1 MTVLELFAGAGGA
14 YLGLRAAG
22 LHCLCAV
29 ELDASAAA
37 ALRAAGA
44 PALRADVRDLAKIK
58 AALGG
63 RRPDGI
69 WGSFPCQCWSAA
81 GKRLGARDE
90 RNGWPWTVAA
100 IDEFRPRWVL
110 CENVAGLTHHRS
122 GCVGRGGQQGLFG
135 AVDPLDCPGCYLE
148 RVILPDLRARFAHAG
163 YFVVDAA
170 DFGVPQH
177 RRRLILWAGPSPLT
191 APVGSYGTPRRPWVS
206 MRVALGLGE
215 ERVLRVATAHG
226 PGERVEE
233 RRVDDYTDRPALTIP
248 ASPMGLGA
256 GGSMFMLYPC
266 GTSSKTAGGPTP
278 DTEPAPAISTRGNQ
292 YLVPVKTG
300 RHEEG
305 RPALPLGEEPAPTIP
320 ASYGEGQPW
329 TRAGHPWV
337 AELAAA
343 EQVVYPAGCGR
354 EGTEPWRLDS
364 PAPAVT
370 AAEVRGTRASPAS
383 GFDFNGGPDRASDA
397 AFLASGRRR
406 LTVEECAILQ
416 GFPPGHPFTGTT
428 EARYTQVG
436 NAVPP
441 ALAEAVGRAAMVAWE
456 VTR

>member
-22 LHCLCAV
+22 LRCLCAV
-29 ELDASAAA
+29 EWDASAAA

-44 PALRADVRDLAKIK
+44 PALQADVRDLAAIK

-63 RRPDGI
+63 ARPDGI
-69 WGSFPCQCWSAA
+69 WASFPCQCWSAA
-81 GKRLGARDE
+81 GKRLGARDA

-100 IDEFRPRWVL
+100 IDELGPRWVL

-148 RVILPDLRARFAHAG
+148 RVILPDLRQRYAHAG
-163 YFVVDAA
+163 FFVLDAA

-177 RRRLILWAGPSPLT
+177 RRRLILWAGPSPMA
-191 APVGSYGTPRRPWVS
+191 APVGSYGTERRPWVS

-215 ERVLRVATAHG
+215 E
-226 PGERVEE
+226 
-233 RRVDDYTDRPALTIP
+233 
-248 ASPMGLGA
+248 
-256 GGSMFMLYPC
+256 
-266 GTSSKTAGGPTP
+266 
-278 DTEPAPAISTRGNQ
+278 
-292 YLVPVKTG
+292 
-300 RHEEG
+300 
-305 RPALPLGEEPAPTIP
+305 
-320 ASYGEGQPW
+320 
-329 TRAGHPWV
+329 
-337 AELAAA
+337 
-343 EQVVYPAGCGR
+343 QVVYPAGCGR
-354 EGTEPWRLDS
+354 AATEPWRLDS

-416 GFPPGHPFTGTT
+416 GFPAGHPFTGSV

-441 ALAEAVGRAAMVAWE
+441 ALAEAVGRAAMAAWE
-456 VTR
+456 VT